1 MWSNSIVILC
11 SSYSKCQLVILLWAV
26 QIAFWPSWSF
36 LRVTQMR
43 LKVHV
48 SLCLTHT
55 HAHTSLPLPWRCK
68 PFSKSAASH
77 SLFPPVFFLFTGNAN
92 PLSSPLCSSLL
103 SSPLLVTT
111 QSSLTKSTFNASLGP
126 LVLPERGGW
135 ILAAMCDPTLINRV
149 GEGKGAMHTPI
160 HYFIRMAHSERWSPS
175 LYLNEGDWTRHS
187 VSHPVRLLLSAN
199 AQNQPPVFLLCSA

>member
-1 MWSNSIVILC
+1 MSTGDPAVGSPDSFLT
-11 SSYSKCQLVILLWAV
+11 LVILPQGDSNEV
-26 QIAFWPSWSF
+26 
-36 LRVTQMR
+36 
-43 LKVHV
+43 KG
-48 SLCLTHT
+48 LCLSLSHTYTCTHLT
-55 HAHTSLPLPWRCK
+55 PTTLEVQTILQVSCFPLFISSSFFSLHRKCQP
-68 PFSKSAASH
+68 
-77 SLFPPVFFLFTGNAN
+77 
-92 PLSSPLCSSLL
+92 SLL
-103 SSPLLVTT
+103 SSLLLVTT

-126 LVLPERGGW
+126 LVLPDRGGW